1 LELGTSL
8 ELGAWNLEFCF
19 EIHHNMKN
27 KVRWGVIGSGGI
39 ARRRTIP
46 EGITTAANA
55 ELVGVFDVNQQ
66 ANTEV
71 ARQFH
76 AQSANSI
83 EELLRADLDA
93 VYIATPANLHTQQ
106 ACQAAA
112 AGKHVF
118 CEKPLG
124 LTAGEVKRMVKV
136 CRKAKVNLGTAFM
149 MRYHSQHQV
158 ALRMIQQGRIG
169 QPVYARAQLSC
180 WYPPIPGAWRQIPKL
195 GGGGALMDLAG
206 HCLDLLEMFFGPVT
220 SVSCMTNRTVH
231 RYAAEDSGAVLA
243 RFKNGATATVD
254 TFFCI
259 PDNSSKNRLELYG
272 SHGSILA
279 QGTIGQGDAGEMV
292 AFLEGT
298 KAYDAK
304 QRRTAGGGLVIAPKP
319 VNTYRA
325 EIEAFSQALLDGHS
339 TRESALAGLRSQMIL
354 EACYKSAKT
363 RREVRIDP

>member
-1 LELGTSL
+1 
-8 ELGAWNLEFCF
+8 
-19 EIHHNMKN
+19 MKT
-27 KVRWGVIGSGGI
+27 KIRWGVIGSGGI

-46 EGITTAANA
+46 EGIAAAANA
-55 ELVGVFDVNQQ
+55 ELVAVFDVNSQ
-66 ANTEV
+66 ANREV
-71 ARQFH
+71 ARQFS
-76 AQSANSI
+76 ARPANSI
-83 EELLRADLDA
+83 EDLLQAGLDA

-106 ACQAAA
+106 ASQAAT

-124 LTAGEVKRMVKV
+124 LTTAEVKRMVKV
-136 CRKAKVNLGTAFM
+136 CRQAKVNLGTAFM
-149 MRYHSQHQV
+149 MRYQSQHQA
-158 ALRMIQQGRIG
+158 ALRMIQEGRLG
-169 QPVYARAQLSC
+169 KPVYARAQLSC

-220 SVSCMTNRTVH
+220 SVSCITNRTIH

-272 SHGSILA
+272 SRGSILA
-279 QGTIGQGDAGEMV
+279 QGTIGQGEAGEMV
-292 AFLEGT
+292 AYLEGED
-298 KAYDAK
+298 KNYDAS
-304 QRRTAGGGLVIAPKP
+304 QARAAGGSLIIAPPP

-325 EIEAFSQALLDGHS
+325 EIEAFSQALLEGRKTS
-339 TRESALAGLRSQMIL
+339 ESALAGLRSQMVL
-354 EACYKSAKT
+354 AACYQSAKT
-363 RREVRIDP
+363 RREVRISG